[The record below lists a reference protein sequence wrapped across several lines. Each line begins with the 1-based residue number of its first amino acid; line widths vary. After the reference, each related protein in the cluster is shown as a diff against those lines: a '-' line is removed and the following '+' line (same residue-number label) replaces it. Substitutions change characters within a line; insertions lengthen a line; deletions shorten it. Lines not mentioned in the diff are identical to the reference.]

1 MISSHQQLDKRLSSL
16 RAIAQTPRPSR
27 GWVHAIRQA
36 LGMTTGQLARRMGVS
51 QPRIVKLESAEA
63 EGSITLE
70 SLERAAEALGCRVFY
85 VLMPE
90 KPLGETLRLR
100 ADEIATQRSAS
111 VDQTMRLEA
120 QAVTDAKARA
130 AIKKRLAEDLL
141 RHPARLWD
149 EG

>member
-1 MISSHQQLDKRLSSL
+1 
-16 RAIAQTPRPSR
+16 
-27 GWVHAIRQA
+27 
-36 LGMTTGQLARRMGVS
+36 MTTGQLARRMGVS